1 MELSFNQFKTR
12 ISFQLASLVTLHSF
26 LSQISKNEFLKN
38 KKTSSNKLKE
48 KKKKTWIL
56 KKIIMKIYNWAY

>member
-38 KKTSSNKLKE
+38 KKTSSNKLKKRKNLNTQE
-48 KKKKTWIL
+48 NNNENI
-56 KKIIMKIYNWAY
+56 